1 MQGDDVFSLTCH
13 GDGHP
18 HSDPGLGRR
27 ARVWC
32 PGPSGR
38 WDGYQISHSASRG
51 AETWPE
57 NKGNGTPEYRWS
69 TRMVITTWDHFK
81 HLQFGPEFEW
91 REAMGKTGFSWQRVR
106 EVDVVWRALFLSS
119 LTGHVATLPSQARA
133 LPALVH
139 GSGLG
144 AHVSFSGL
152 IERLRPLDVFCLH

>member
-1 MQGDDVFSLTCH
+1 MSLTCH
-13 GDGHP
+13 GGGHP

-69 TRMVITTWDHFK
+69 PRMVIKTWDHFK
-81 HLQFGPEFEW
+81 HLRFGPELEW
-91 REAMGKTGFSWQRVR
+91 REPWVRRVSPGSASGKSMWFGEPYFC
-106 EVDVVWRALFLSS
+106 
-119 LTGHVATLPSQARA
+119 LPSQDTLPRSHLRREHSLLWVMAR
-133 LPALVH
+133 
-139 GSGLG
+139 GSGLTSPSPG
-144 AHVSFSGL
+144 
-152 IERLRPLDVFCLH
+152 